1 MSSLYNLY
9 ITERDR
15 SIKGLN
21 MSALSLLDES
31 INCGIST
38 LDEEFECVC
47 VLCPLADLSEERCE
61 HFHLY
66 STFMWCCTCMYH

>member
-9 ITERDR
+9 FTERDR

-21 MSALSLLDES
+21 MSALSLLYES

-38 LDEEFECVC
+38 SDEEFECVC
-47 VLCPLADLSEERCE
+47 VYV
-61 HFHLY
+61 H
-66 STFMWCCTCMYH
+66 